1 METQYQHLTM
11 TQHNGF
17 LKLLQIFEELFDGT
31 LGTWKIDPV
40 DFELKEDVKPR
51 FSRLYPVTKVHE
63 KMFKKEVERLFL
75 LGVLEVANDS
85 EWGSP
90 SVAQPKHKSNW
101 VRFISDF
108 SHLNK
113 QLKWKPHPI
122 PKINEMLFKLDVVQY
137 AMWIDL
143 NMVYYYILQVTYV
156 RLFYCGENIDT
167 SVYQW
172 ELLTH
177 QSFSNRKWMIYFMN
191 SNSSMRT

>member
-1 METQYQHLTM
+1 MVYLGTYIFKYLNTEKITPEELFNDTYAEEVYESEHVLTATKLLHVILDAKYKKAYLNKFMETQYQHLTM

-40 DFELKEDVKPR
+40 DFELKEDAKPR

-90 SVAQPKHKSNW
+90 SVAQPKHKSN
-101 VRFISDF
+101 
-108 SHLNK
+108 
-113 QLKWKPHPI
+113 
-122 PKINEMLFKLDVVQY
+122 
-137 AMWIDL
+137 
-143 NMVYYYILQVTYV
+143 
-156 RLFYCGENIDT
+156 
-167 SVYQW
+167 
-172 ELLTH
+172 
-177 QSFSNRKWMIYFMN
+177 
-191 SNSSMRT
+191 